1 VYLCVLG
8 GYQNEELLFSYT
20 LPIEWFL
27 DAFAKFIKATI
38 TFVVSVCLSVR
49 PLGKTLFPLDK
60 FFKIKF
66 YV

>member
-1 VYLCVLG
+1 VHLCVLG

-27 DAFAKFIKATI
+27 GSYAKFIKATI

-49 PLGKTLFPLDK
+49 ALGKILFPLDE

-66 YV
+66 YI